1 MSTEDVGMQQEQRT
15 IIKFLVAEGVPS
27 AEIYYRLVALFMDD
41 CLSHSRVFEWLIFAY
56 G

>member
-1 MSTEDVGMQQEQRT
+1 MLTDDVGMQQERRI

-41 CLSHSRVFEWLIFAY
+41 CLSHSRVFEWLIFAN